1 MTVLQKE
8 EQTRIFVR
16 CAFCGGG
23 GKDPFGIMSRLSTCY
38 VCGGEQGL
46 WVNKPIKACPVCRGT
61 GVSPTGARNACAA
74 CRGVGAVH
82 RREPS
87 QTCPQC
93 GGTGWCQP
101 VGLYCHVCKG
111 KGAIPLKTEV

>member
-1 MTVLQKE
+1 MTVLHTE

-16 CAFCGGG
+16 CAFCRGE

-38 VCGGEQGL
+38 VCGGRAGV
-46 WVNKPIKACPVCRGT
+46 WVNKPSTACPVCRGT

-82 RREPS
+82 LREPS
-87 QTCPQC
+87 QTCTTC

-101 VGLYCHVCKG
+101 VRLYCHVCMG
-111 KGAIPLKTEV
+111 QGTVPLKTEV

>member
-1 MTVLQKE
+1 MTVPQTE

-16 CAFCGGG
+16 CAFCEGG

-82 RREPS
+82 LREPS
-87 QTCPQC
+87 QTCPKC
-93 GGTGWCQP
+93 GGTGWYQP
-101 VGLYCHVCKG
+101 VGLYCYACKG
-111 KGAIPLKTEV
+111 QGAIPLKTEV

>member
-1 MTVLQKE
+1 MPVVLQE
-8 EQTRIFVR
+8 EETKVLVP
-16 CAFCGGG
+16 CAFCGGR

-46 WVNKPIKACPVCRGT
+46 WVNKPIKACLFCRGT

-82 RREPS
+82 LREPS
-87 QTCPQC
+87 QTCTTC

-101 VGLYCHVCKG
+101 VRLYCHVCMG